1 MMAAAAHQLQQ
12 QAAHQAAQAAQL
24 GATSPADSEMNSQG
38 EGDSAE
44 PDDPKAELDNKDLW
58 DQFHHIG
65 TEMVITKTG
74 RLVVSSF

>member
-1 MMAAAAHQLQQ
+1 MANPGMMAAAAHQLQQ

-24 GATSPADSEMNSQG
+24 GATSPADSEMNNQG
-38 EGDSAE
+38 ENDSAE

-74 RLVVSSF
+74 R

>member
-12 QAAHQAAQAAQL
+12 QAVHQAQMNGQ
-24 GATSPADSEMNSQG
+24 GPSTSSDAEMNT
-38 EGDSAE
+38 ENEPAE

-74 RLVVSSF
+74 R

>member
-1 MMAAAAHQLQQ
+1 MPHLWAAAHQLQQ
-12 QAAHQAAQAAQL
+12 QAVHQAQAQMNGQ
-24 GATSPADSEMNSQG
+24 GPSTSSDAEMNT
-38 EGDSAE
+38 ENEPAE

-74 RLVVSSF
+74 R